1 MDDKYSSVDAVLN
14 CSPRASALEES
25 GVQILLFFRKGVG
38 VGGGGGGDTNRLGPK
53 RLQVEPGLLS

>member
-38 VGGGGGGDTNRLGPK
+38 VGGGGDTNRLGPK